1 MCKLEMSNSRDS
13 HTVVVKGEQTYQFAL
28 AVYLLVDRT
37 VPGPVSSFW
46 HLVSWLTRHL
56 GLLDESWGWDMGRKR
71 ASRVRK
77 VAVDRLEVMQQ
88 CHSSTAARRMSR
100 AHQSGVIRTNFRGL
114 GLICE
119 NSENLSHAKIHG
131 STA

>member
-1 MCKLEMSNSRDS
+1 MCKREMSNSRDS

-88 CHSSTAARRMSR
+88 CHSSTAARRTSR
-100 AHQSGVIRTNFRGL
+100 ARQSGVIRTNCCGL
-114 GLICE
+114 GLIRE
-119 NSENLSHAKIHG
+119 NSENLSHAKIYG